1 MSSQNYGICESCN
14 KIYSNIN
21 FKWCRPC
28 VISNLKK
35 NFTNWTSGN
44 EKIDNFIQKMQLK
57 IESYDDIIVEWI
69 SYDQFNN
76 FKKIGKDGFA
86 TALWK
91 DGLLRYNKKEM
102 KHKRKSN
109 KEVTLKYLNNSQNVI
124 NDFSNEVRNFYF
136 VFVI

>member
-91 DGLLRYNKKEM
+91 DGLLIYNKIKM
-102 KHKRKSN
+102 KHERIPN
-109 KEVTLKYLNNSQNVI
+109 IEVTLKCSNVI
-124 NDFSNEVRNFYF
+124 SNLLNEV
-136 VFVI
+136 